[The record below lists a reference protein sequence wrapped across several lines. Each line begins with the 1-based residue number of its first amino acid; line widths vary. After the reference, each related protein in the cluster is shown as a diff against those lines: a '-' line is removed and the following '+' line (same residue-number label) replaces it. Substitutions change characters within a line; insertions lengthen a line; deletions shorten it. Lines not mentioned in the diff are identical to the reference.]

1 MCWPNKLAA
10 MNVSLREQ
18 ERVGRCG
25 KGETLD
31 RPDIPHDV
39 EHDSA
44 DPESGVVARVFR
56 SLGAYPRPSGCKKL
70 KEARSGSRRIRVGA

>member
-1 MCWPNKLAA
+1 

-18 ERVGRCG
+18 ERVGHCG

-31 RPDIPHDV
+31 RPDNPHDDV
-39 EHDSA
+39 RDSA

-56 SLGAYPRPSGCKKL
+56 SLGAYPRSPGCKNL